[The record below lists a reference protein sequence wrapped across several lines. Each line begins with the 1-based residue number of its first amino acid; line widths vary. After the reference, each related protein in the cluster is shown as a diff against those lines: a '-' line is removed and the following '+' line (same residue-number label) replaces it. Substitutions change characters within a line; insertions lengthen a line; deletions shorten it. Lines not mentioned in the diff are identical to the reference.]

1 MHIVVLLKQVVDP
14 EIPARAFQVSR
25 AKKAPE
31 IQRPAYVMSIF
42 DGNALEVALKLRE
55 AKGSG
60 VTVTAVTLGDKG
72 AEDILRKA
80 LALTAD
86 NAVLLSDPAFT
97 ALDSLGKPGGT
108 HNHYSL
114 KAVQTHE
121 SRHATRILKPWRTPE
136 LASRAMLRPPPYR
149 SRRYPTREPRRR
161 RSRRRR
167 RSWPSPTTAPATNAY
182 NAWFHDL
189 LRLVQNDHD
198 THGPCQ
204 DAEESITEP
213 LKAAI
218 EERAVRQRWV
228 AAKPQITLPSAPSR
242 KPLSFAGP
250 RPGLACH
257 R

>member
-1 MHIVVLLKQVVDP
+1 VVTGSYLGGDCGITLPESLEITTDVKQA
-14 EIPARAFQVSR
+14 E
-25 AKKAPE
+25 
-31 IQRPAYVMSIF
+31 
-42 DGNALEVALKLRE
+42 GNWVP
-55 AKGSG
+55 
-60 VTVTAVTLGDKG
+60 TVTDLDGRYSIQARILPHQADVPNAAVAT
-72 AEDILRKA
+72 A
-80 LALTAD
+80 LNCQATIA
-86 NAVLLSDPAFT
+86 
-97 ALDSLGKPGGT
+97 ALDSLGEPGGT